1 MPNKNL
7 RVILDTNLWISF
19 LVTNDF
25 SKLDELILKKGC
37 KLIFSAELLDEF
49 LAVANR
55 PKFRK
60 YFSKADIENVLE
72 TINEYAEF
80 IMVTSK
86 IEICRDTKD
95 NFLLSLSVDSN
106 ADFLVTG
113 DRDLLDIKRIGDTK
127 IVTISMFLA
136 D

>member
-19 LVTNDF
+19 LITNDF
-25 SKLDELILKKGC
+25 SKLDELIFGKGC
-37 KLIFSAELLDEF
+37 KFIFSAELLDEF

-60 YFSKADIENVLE
+60 YFAKADIENVLD

-80 IMVTSK
+80 VIVTNK
-86 IEICRDTKD
+86 IEICRDVKD
-95 NFLLSLSVDSN
+95 NFLLSLS
-106 ADFLVTG
+106 
-113 DRDLLDIKRIGDTK
+113 I
-127 IVTISMFLA
+127 
-136 D
+136 

>member
-19 LVTNDF
+19 LITNDF
-25 SKLDELILKKGC
+25 SKLDELIFGKGC

-60 YFSKADIENVLE
+60 YLAKADIENVLD

-80 IMVTSK
+80 IMVRSK
-86 IEICRDTKD
+86 IEICRDIKD

-106 ADFLVTG
+106 ADFLITG
-113 DRDLLDIKRIGDTK
+113 DRDLLDIKKIDGTE